1 MHHNIRIKAGNNAG
15 ITNLL
20 VFCQSSEIQKSWKH
34 AIYRG
39 CVMEQKHY
47 IGEFCLLFDSKALK
61 YTQAR
66 ICLFCMEKSA
76 FRGKRTR
83 FCIFLPQII
92 LLASIMVL
100 LRSREA
106 GWSIPF
112 WTSSKLNRL
121 KFSRIQFGFS
131 VLKISVMMCC
141 QSQRRMICAEDVK
154 CVKQQMRGFHQS
166 DAT

>member
-1 MHHNIRIKAGNNAG
+1 
-15 ITNLL
+15 
-20 VFCQSSEIQKSWKH
+20 
-34 AIYRG
+34 
-39 CVMEQKHY
+39 MEQNHY

-76 FRGKRTR
+76 FREKRTR

-106 GWSIPF
+106 G
-112 WTSSKLNRL
+112 
-121 KFSRIQFGFS
+121 
-131 VLKISVMMCC
+131 
-141 QSQRRMICAEDVK
+141 
-154 CVKQQMRGFHQS
+154 
-166 DAT
+166 